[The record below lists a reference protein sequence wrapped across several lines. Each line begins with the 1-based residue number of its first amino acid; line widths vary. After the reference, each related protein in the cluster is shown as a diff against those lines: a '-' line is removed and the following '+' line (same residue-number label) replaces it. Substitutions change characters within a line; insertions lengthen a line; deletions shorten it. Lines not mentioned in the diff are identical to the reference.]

1 MRDFVVGT
9 KPVSGLFFLENP
21 PVEPDLSLNT
31 CRDCANPLANTMKF
45 WYGVRSTEELH
56 TEEKS
61 GLTSS
66 PYIVNVLYLDIIDLH
81 RR

>member
-9 KPVSGLFFLENP
+9 KPVSGLFLENP
-21 PVEPDLSLNT
+21 PLNLTSLNSLNSLNT
-31 CRDCANPLANTMKF
+31 CRDCANPLANTMKC
-45 WYGVRSTEELH
+45 WYRSKLH

-66 PYIVNVLYLDIIDLH
+66 PYI
-81 RR
+81 